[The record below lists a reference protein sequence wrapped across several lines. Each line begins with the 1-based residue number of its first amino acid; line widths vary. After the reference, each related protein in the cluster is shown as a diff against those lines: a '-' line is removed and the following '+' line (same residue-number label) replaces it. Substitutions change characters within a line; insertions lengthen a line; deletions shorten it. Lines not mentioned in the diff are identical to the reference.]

1 MENITSRSCDYHK
14 DQKRLMDFWLDY
26 RATSDVRLYPTIWR
40 LRLLL
45 TSRVW
50 NQEKDTQIW
59 ENEFGQIIGFAM
71 LWSRQPASSYIVLDS
86 FVHPKFATSELLSAM
101 LNWGDFRVNEIA
113 KEQET
118 PLKVYVTGF
127 SQYDFS
133 NTILK
138 QRGYTFL
145 PLNPDEHN
153 VYFSKS
159 LQNGISLPIIST
171 GYEIR
176 KLQGADDLEAYQAL
190 YGFSKVNPL
199 HQKELMESKEYC
211 HLVMVNPEG
220 EFVAYCECS
229 VCYAEWERSNQ
240 RIGWI
245 DYVET
250 KSEQQ
255 QKGFGRAILMAG
267 LLHLKELGA
276 DSVILVT
283 INTNTPAVTL
293 YNKTGF
299 ESVAVKE
306 YPSYEKQILAPNQ
319 SSFIA

>member
-26 RATSDVRLYPTIWR
+26 RVAFDVRIYPTIWR
-40 LRLLL
+40 IRLLL

-59 ENEFGQIIGFAM
+59 ENELGQIVGFAM
-71 LWSRQPASSYIVLDS
+71 LWSRQPASSYIVIDS
-86 FVHPKFATSELLSAM
+86 FIHPKFASNKLLSAV
-101 LNWGDFRVNEIA
+101 LNWGDLRVNEIA
-113 KEQET
+113 KEQEI
-118 PLKVYVTGF
+118 PLTVYVTGF

-133 NTILK
+133 DNLLR
-138 QRGYTFL
+138 QSGYNLL

-153 VYFSKS
+153 MYFGKS
-159 LQNGISLPIIST
+159 LQNVVSLPSIRK

-176 KLQGADDLEAYQAL
+176 KLQGVDDLAAYQAL

-220 EFVAYCECS
+220 KFVAYCECS
-229 VCYAEWERSNQ
+229 VCYAEWERDN
-240 RIGWI
+240 RKIGWI

-250 KSEQQ
+250 TPEQQ
-255 QKGFGRAILMAG
+255 QKGFGRAILTAG
-267 LLHLKELGA
+267 LLQLKEMGA
-276 DSVILVT
+276 DNAFLVT

-299 ESVAVKE
+299 ESVAIKE
-306 YPSYEKQILAPNQ
+306 CPSYEKQIP
-319 SSFIA
+319 FPT

>member
-1 MENITSRSCDYHK
+1 MENISSRSSDYHK
-14 DQKRLMDFWLDY
+14 EQKRLINFWLDY
-26 RATSDVRLYPTIWR
+26 RAAFDARMYPTIWR
-40 LRLLL
+40 IRLLL

-59 ENEFGQIIGFAM
+59 ENELGQIIGFAM
-71 LWSRQPASSYIVLDS
+71 VWSRQPASSYIVLDS
-86 FVHPKFATSELLSAM
+86 FPHPRFANNELLSAI
-101 LNWGDFRVNEIA
+101 LQWGDLRVNEIA
-113 KEQET
+113 KEQEI
-118 PLKVYVTGF
+118 PLTVYVTGF

-133 NTILK
+133 ASILK

-145 PLNPDEHN
+145 PPNPDEHN
-153 VYFSKS
+153 VYFGKA
-159 LQNGISLPIIST
+159 LQNEISLPTIPT

-176 KLQGADDLEAYQAL
+176 KLQGTNDLETYQSL

-199 HQKELMESKEYC
+199 HQKELIESREYC
-211 HLVMVNPEG
+211 HLVMVNPDG

-229 VCYAEWERSNQ
+229 VCYLEWKRSNQ

-250 KSEQQ
+250 KPEQQ
-255 QKGFGRAILMAG
+255 QKGFGRAILTAG

-276 DSVILVT
+276 NIAMLVT

-299 ESVAVKE
+299 ESVVIKE
-306 YPSYEKQILAPNQ
+306 YPSYEKRVP
-319 SSFIA
+319 FPT

>member
-14 DQKRLMDFWLDY
+14 DQKRLMAFWLDY
-26 RATSDVRLYPTIWR
+26 RAAFDVRMYPTIWR
-40 LRLLL
+40 IRLLL

-50 NQEKDTQIW
+50 NQERDTQIW
-59 ENEFGQIIGFAM
+59 ENESGQIIGFAM

-86 FVHPKFATSELLSAM
+86 FIYPKFAASELLSAI
-101 LNWGDFRVNEIA
+101 LNWGDFRASEIA
-113 KEQET
+113 KEQKT
-118 PLKVYVTGF
+118 PLTVYVTGF

-133 NTILK
+133 DNILK
-138 QRGYTFL
+138 QRGYSFI
-145 PLNPDEHN
+145 PPNPDEHN
-153 VYFSKS
+153 VYFGKS
-159 LQNGISLPIIST
+159 LQNGISLPTIPT
-171 GYEIR
+171 GFEFR

-199 HQKELMESKEYC
+199 HQKELTESKEYC

-250 KSEQQ
+250 KPEQQ
-255 QKGFGRAILMAG
+255 QKGFGQAILTAG
-267 LLHLKELGA
+267 LVHLKEIGA
-276 DSVILVT
+276 DNAMLVT
-283 INTNTPAVTL
+283 INTNTPAVAL
-293 YNKTGF
+293 YKKTGF
-299 ESVAVKE
+299 ESVSIKE
-306 YPSYEKQILAPNQ
+306 YPSYEKQIP
-319 SSFIA
+319 FPT